1 MEHTWSRQLNL
12 GLCFESKDSIAAE
25 PSFDFGYTVNVG
37 WWLEV
42 GSAILEDFANR
53 QSFPS
58 PS

>member
-12 GLCFESKDSIAAE
+12 GLCFESEDSIAAE
-25 PSFDFGYTVNVG
+25 PNFDFGYTVNVG
-37 WWLEV
+37 WLEV
-42 GSAILEDFANR
+42 GSAIWEDFANR